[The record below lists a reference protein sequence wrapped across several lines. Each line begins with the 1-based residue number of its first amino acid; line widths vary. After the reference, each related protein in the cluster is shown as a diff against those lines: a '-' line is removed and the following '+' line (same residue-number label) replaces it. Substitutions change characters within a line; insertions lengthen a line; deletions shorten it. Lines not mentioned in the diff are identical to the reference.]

1 MASDL
6 MKQTVSISYA
16 EVFSLEERRTRGIE
30 DKLGRQSKLVR
41 DSERFARM
49 V

>member
-16 EVFSLEERRTRGIE
+16 EVFLSRREEQGEKRINYE
-30 DKLGRQSKLVR
+30 GRVS
-41 DSERFARM
+41 
-49 V
+49 